1 MLLVL
6 LLDAFRP
13 DYLEKTPFLRGLS
26 AGGALGR
33 FQEPF
38 GFCPRAGY
46 FGGLTPGEAGYAFAL
61 WRDPETSP
69 FGAAR
74 LVPPERNLSER
85 GRGFVRDV
93 LAREARAAAPPFARA
108 YVHPLEIPLE
118 RLAEFDVPEKY
129 APWDPRA
136 GYRSIFQELDEQGR
150 AWLYAAWPWPG
161 DFRPRNDGEVV
172 SGLLARITPRHDFVF
187 AQFSELDAAGHEHGP
202 GSRAVLA
209 ALQHTDS
216 QVRRLLAGLEE
227 RGRRPDVILFGDHG
241 MVSVVRSIDVAAL
254 LPSPADYSY
263 FLDSTAARFW
273 YRHADARQQVRAALA
288 QCAGLRRL
296 DDADR
301 IRFGLA
307 GLDPR
312 NGDDIFLAAPGVVIS
327 PSFFHRTGYEPRGMH
342 GYDPAEPDNQGLFLT
357 TGPSLGAATD
367 AGVVEAADLH
377 ALSRRLLGLGLLGLE
392 ALPVAFR
399 PPPAESAVAR
409 TMPDR
414 HLAALRDAIDALD
427 PDPRKT
433 VVLAGSFGR
442 GEGMLLENGGAPRP
456 LNDYDVLVF
465 SATPVAAAAIADT
478 RRRLA
483 QELALPYVDLSWFP
497 GEWAEDPEP
506 SLFRF
511 DLRYGS
517 RVLAGDAAFLDRLP
531 QRAENDIAPGELRR
545 LLCNR
550 AAGMLLAL
558 TPYGT
563 REFLWIQVMKI
574 GVAVADHYLCTWGG
588 YHPRYAIR
596 RRRFAALGR
605 AAGLDEAVLAAV
617 DTCFAFRVRPEAALP
632 RHPRAVWRGLAAA
645 WASATAERLTGTP
658 GDLQSAVRT
667 FLDAGAGPAETARA
681 LAAGLLGALDENL
694 YEVPA
699 RTARFREI
707 AGAGWAAA
715 PDFEALRARVTA
727 EWEERCH

>member
-13 DYLEKTPFLRGLS
+13 DYLERTPFLRGLS
-26 AGGALGR
+26 ARGALGR

-61 WRDPETSP
+61 WRDPELSP

-74 LVPPERNLSER
+74 LVPADRNLSAR
-85 GRGFVRDV
+85 GRGFVRDLV
-93 LAREARAAAPPFARA
+93 AREARAAATPFARA

-118 RLAEFDVPEKY
+118 TLAEFDVPEKY

-136 GYRSIFQELDEQGR
+136 GYRSIFHELTEQGR

-161 DFRPRNDGEVV
+161 DFRPRDDGEVV
-172 SGLLARITPRHDFVF
+172 RGLLERITPRHDFVF

-202 GSRAVLA
+202 GSRAVVA
-209 ALQHTDS
+209 ALERTDVR
-216 QVRRLLAGLEE
+216 VRRLLKGLEE
-227 RGRRPDVILFGDHG
+227 QGHRADVILFGDHG
-241 MVSVVRSIDVAAL
+241 MVSVVRSIDVAAR
-254 LPSPADYSY
+254 LPSTADYSY

-273 YRHADARQQVRAALA
+273 YRHAAAQEQVRAALA
-288 QCAGLRRL
+288 DFYGLRRL

-301 IRFGLA
+301 VRFGLT

-327 PSFFHRTGYEPRGMH
+327 PSFFHRAGLEPLGMH
-342 GYDPAEPDNQGLFLT
+342 GYDPAEPDNQGLFLA
-357 TGPSLGAATD
+357 TGPSFSAATD

-392 ALPVAFR
+392 CGPVAFQ
-399 PPPAESAVAR
+399 PPPGESEAAR
-409 TMPDR
+409 TIPDG
-414 HLAALRDAIDALD
+414 HLAAVRAAIEELD
-427 PDPRKT
+427 PGPRKT
-433 VVLAGSFGR
+433 IVLAGSFGR
-442 GEGMLLENGGAPRP
+442 GEGMLLENGGAQRP

-465 SATPVAAAAIADT
+465 SATPVAAAAVAET

-497 GEWAEDPEP
+497 PEWAEDPEP

-517 RVLAGDAAFLDRLP
+517 RVMAGDAAFLDRLP
-531 QRAENDIAPGELRR
+531 QRAANDIAPGELRR

-574 GVAVADHYLCTWGG
+574 GVAVADHYLCTWGS
-588 YHPRYAIR
+588 YHPRYATR
-596 RRRFAALGR
+596 RRRFATLGR
-605 AAGLDEAVLAAV
+605 AAGLDSGVLAAV
-617 DTCFAFRVRPEAALP
+617 DACFAFRVRPEAALP
-632 RHPRAVWRGLAAA
+632 RHPREVWRGLAAA
-645 WASATAERLTGTP
+645 WASATAERLTGAP
-658 GDLQSAVRT
+658 GDVQTAVRT
-667 FLDAGAGPAETARA
+667 YLDAGAGPAETARA

-699 RTARFREI
+699 RIARFREI
-707 AGAGWAAA
+707 AGSDWAAA
-715 PDFEALRARVTA
+715 PAFEALRARVTA